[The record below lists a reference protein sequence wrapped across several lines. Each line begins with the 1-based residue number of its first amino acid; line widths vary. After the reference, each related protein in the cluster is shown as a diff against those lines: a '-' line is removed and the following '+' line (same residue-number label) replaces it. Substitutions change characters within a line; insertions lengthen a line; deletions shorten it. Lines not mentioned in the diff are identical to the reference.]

1 MGITEKLA
9 RFAVETPFTAM
20 MKHGLP
26 APSKG
31 STLGYS
37 NFNQTEIKLS
47 SHSKMVETRR
57 RKQKDKKRVARVSKE
72 AEKLKKQNA
81 KGTSASA
88 AKQQNP

>member
-1 MGITEKLA
+1 
-9 RFAVETPFTAM
+9 
-20 MKHGLP
+20 
-26 APSKG
+26 
-31 STLGYS
+31 
-37 NFNQTEIKLS
+37 
-47 SHSKMVETRR
+47 MVETRR